1 MVIVSPTMVENFYVI
16 DIMKPAH
23 EGAMVE
29 DREALWWVVLER
41 LPMSKQAQRG
51 IFKNLIDYK

>member
-1 MVIVSPTMVENFYVI
+1 MVISSSTMVENFYVI
-16 DIMKPAH
+16 DIMKPTHKEAT
-23 EGAMVE
+23 VE

-51 IFKNLIDYK
+51 IFKNLIDDK